1 MEAENNNKEQILSN
15 IKIVTEGIIKDIGVN
30 NSFSAWKN
38 TERGLRF
45 IVEDTTNFYKGV
57 KLWINIVE
65 DQIIHC
71 NDIKLLKSIAIQF
84 KWIENFLEIKSS
96 IETNNN

>member
-84 KWIENFLEIKSS
+84 KWIDNFLEIKSS
-96 IETNNN
+96 QNNKMK